1 MDKIKIHIRNLLANE
16 FPAWT
21 PKDIDSLSV
30 GLISDYLKK
39 NFGDDSLIISGLYE
53 AILAAK
59 KARKNVEEINPGYI
73 RSIFLQKVVKLWED
87 IYKRPDNFTSVA
99 VENNSESDEE
109 SEIST
114 TDLFPNSLQEQLL
127 DFDAQTSLQKIRQF
141 AKNIIASNELSDK
154 ELKVFKCIVQAAE
167 NDALFPAINETN
179 KKWNIKDFW
188 NEVKSELNKEGIW
201 LNDSDFRTTKHR
213 IRGRINTKLRDSEGF
228 LHQFTKEQL
237 ESVFSSSS
245 TFLRA
250 YRLSDEELDKM
261 IWLKKEVFEKN
272 GFSFDPNRFP
282 EVYYGSF
289 EEYKSIRKVHDVS
302 DRSEKVFIEDEEGW
316 KKIADAIHNIK
327 HSKEKEL
334 TANQIE
340 TLKKNIN
347 PDALGFYVPDYTNDD
362 CRCGNESGKIVNEG
376 YIILFKE
383 RIEELS
389 ETIALIEGTD
399 FEKVC
404 KSIRFN
410 VLMHELGHW
419 ITHWAWHLDF
429 DINVFQDI
437 NWKCNYYW
445 NSLSKTAEK
454 KTHEALAQLITYWSV
469 LGNNFDRQIFLDYL
483 TPTDPL
489 SEYRLY
495 LKLIDFSKNEV
506 LNKTKVLRTLCD
518 ISDEIKERYLSSD
531 SISFHEYLSKELF
544 NEIRNQPCNLGDGV
558 QLSNIEATNK
568 KLLLHLIKEIDKLKT
583 NTSIDSSGR
592 MYLFQHLFLK
602 MEKGEKID
610 DEIKTLWN
618 ESKKH
623 FGSYN
628 ESKGTFGL
636 LGQSLVF

>member
-1 MDKIKIHIRNLLANE
+1 M
-16 FPAWT
+16 
-21 PKDIDSLSV
+21 
-30 GLISDYLKK
+30 
-39 NFGDDSLIISGLYE
+39 
-53 AILAAK
+53 
-59 KARKNVEEINPGYI
+59 
-73 RSIFLQKVVKLWED
+73 
-87 IYKRPDNFTSVA
+87 
-99 VENNSESDEE
+99 EE
-109 SEIST
+109 S
-114 TDLFPNSLQEQLL
+114 LKLL
-127 DFDAQTSLQKIRQF
+127 Y
-141 AKNIIASNELSDK
+141 
-154 ELKVFKCIVQAAE
+154 AA
-167 NDALFPAINETN
+167 L
-179 KKWNIKDFW
+179 
-188 NEVKSELNKEGIW
+188 
-201 LNDSDFRTTKHR
+201 
-213 IRGRINTKLRDSEGF
+213 
-228 LHQFTKEQL
+228 
-237 ESVFSSSS
+237 SVFSSSS

-362 CRCGNESGKIVNEG
+362 CRCGNESGKIVKEG

-469 LGNNFDRQIFLDYL
+469 LGNNFDRQIFLDYF

-568 KLLLHLIKEIDKLKT
+568 KLLLHMIKEINKLKT
-583 NTSIDSSGR
+583 NTSIDSLGR
-592 MYLFQHLFLK
+592 MYLFQKLYFK
-602 MEKGEKID
+602 MEKGEEID
-610 DEIKTLWN
+610 VEIKTHWN
-618 ESKKH
+618 ESKKY
-623 FGSYN
+623 FGTYDKN
-628 ESKGTFGL
+628 KGKVSNL
-636 LGQSLVF
+636 AASLNL

>member
-1 MDKIKIHIRNLLANE
+1 METNRITDTLKKTFPHWTEKQVSDFLKFLSSCFRDLSRSDEHIVLSTLNDSIIKVIQKYDIPSTQPGRLRTIYRRNMLKLYNKKSR
-16 FPAWT
+16 T
-21 PKDIDSLSV
+21 PYFDGIA
-30 GLISDYLKK
+30 DYLGEQFDGLDQVESIEKINRFFK
-39 NFGDDSLIISGLYE
+39 VVRSSG
-53 AILAAK
+53 ILTDALEPLCDHIEIV
-59 KARKNVEEINPGYI
+59 ARKMLDELGDGKEKWSRKDFWEEVEQSLLNKGVTLTDVNY
-73 RSIFLQKVVKLWED
+73 RQLQKRLRD
-87 IYKRPDNFTSVA
+87 RITGKRPDAEGLLHLAQKNT
-99 VENNSESDEE
+99 EE
-109 SEIST
+109 ANALQILYAALTAARSR
-114 TDLFPNSLQEQLL
+114 TDYLQ
-127 DFDAQTSLQKIRQF
+127 
-141 AKNIIASNELSDK
+141 
-154 ELKVFKCIVQAAE
+154 
-167 NDALFPAINETN
+167 
-179 KKWNIKDFW
+179 
-188 NEVKSELNKEGIW
+188 
-201 LNDSDFRTTKHR
+201 
-213 IRGRINTKLRDSEGF
+213 
-228 LHQFTKEQL
+228 
-237 ESVFSSSS
+237 
-245 TFLRA
+245 A
-250 YRLSDEELDKM
+250 YRFTVEELDKM
-261 IWLKKEVFEKN
+261 KWLKKEVFENN
-272 GFSFDPNRFP
+272 GFKFEPNRFP

-362 CRCGNESGKIVNEG
+362 CRCGNESGKIVKEG

-469 LGNNFDRQIFLDYL
+469 LGNNFDRQIFLDYF

-568 KLLLHLIKEIDKLKT
+568 KLLLHMIKEINKLKT
-583 NTSIDSSGR
+583 NTSIDSLGR
-592 MYLFQHLFLK
+592 MYLFQKLYFK
-602 MEKGEKID
+602 MEKGEEID
-610 DEIKTLWN
+610 VEIKTHWN
-618 ESKKH
+618 ESKKY
-623 FGSYN
+623 FGTYDKN
-628 ESKGTFGL
+628 KGKVSNL
-636 LGQSLVF
+636 AASLNL